1 MWYFV
6 IRRVALIVPTLLV
19 VLIISFFMSK
29 LVPGDEAESML
40 TLQGIHPDSPNFTS
54 LYEKQYRSLNLEKPL
69 FYFSMVPDF
78 YPDNLRAIV
87 NQSER
92 NQIKEFLHQKIDFD
106 KAWAYLNARKT
117 LSASILNKPESTPD
131 TLGETKKMI
140 GSFNFVTDVT
150 TIHHEWKAI
159 SPRLKASNIDIASMD
174 DIVEKMVP
182 QKSYFPSL
190 RWHGSNNQFHLWAS
204 NLCAGKL
211 GTSIKDGLPVSKKI
225 ASAFK
230 WTLFLSLLNLL
241 ITVLIAIPTG
251 MLAGYKPGTWF
262 DRISGSF
269 WLLMYA
275 IPSFWL
281 ASVLIVYCTSDKY
294 SAWLNIFPIPGTWYI
309 PSGQGFF
316 DTLFQYGKQ
325 LILPIICLVAN
336 DIAHISRLVR
346 TNVVQQKSKL
356 YVLMAM
362 AKGAKTTSIMF
373 HHVFPNVLITMI
385 TVIGG
390 KLAAGFSGA
399 LIIEVIFNIPGMG
412 RLMFESIFNADWN
425 VVFGILLIISFI
437 TLITMLIS
445 DILYSYV
452 NPKID
457 FES

>member
-1 MWYFV
+1 MWYFIIKRAVLV
-6 IRRVALIVPTLLV
+6 IPTLIV
-19 VLIISFFMSK
+19 VLISAFLMSK
-29 LVPGDEAESML
+29 LVPGDEAESLMN
-40 TLQGIHPDSPNFTS
+40 LQGIHPDSPNFAS
-54 LYEKQYRSLNLEKPL
+54 IYEKHYKALNLEKPL
-69 FYFSMVPDF
+69 FYFALVPDF
-78 YPDNLRAIV
+78 YPENIRSII
-87 NQSER
+87 NQSDR
-92 NQIKEFLHQKIDFD
+92 NQIKEFLHQKIAFD
-106 KAWAYLNARKT
+106 KAWAYLNARKA
-117 LSASILNKPESTPD
+117 LSNKPEYTSD
-131 TLGETKKMI
+131 TLGEMKNMI
-140 GSFNFVTDVT
+140 ATLNFVTDVLS
-150 TIHHEWKAI
+150 IQQQWKAI
-159 SPRLKASNIDIASMD
+159 SPRLKTMLVDSATMD
-174 DIVEKMVP
+174 DIVENLVP
-182 QKSYFPSL
+182 QKSYFPSF

-204 NLCAGKL
+204 NLRSGNL

-225 ASAFK
+225 ASAFQ
-230 WTLFLSLLNLL
+230 WTFFLSLLNLL
-241 ITVLIAIPTG
+241 ISVLIAIPTG
-251 MLAGYKPGTWF
+251 MMAGFKTGSWF

-269 WLLMYA
+269 WLMMYA

-294 SAWLNIFPIPGTWYI
+294 GAWLNIFPIPGSWYI

-316 DTLFQYGKQ
+316 TTLSQYGKQ
-325 LILPIICLVAN
+325 LILPIVCLVAN

-362 AKGAKTTSIMF
+362 AKGTKPKNIVF
-373 HHVFPNVLITMI
+373 HHVFPNVLIPMI

-412 RLMFESIFNADWN
+412 RLMFESIYNADWN